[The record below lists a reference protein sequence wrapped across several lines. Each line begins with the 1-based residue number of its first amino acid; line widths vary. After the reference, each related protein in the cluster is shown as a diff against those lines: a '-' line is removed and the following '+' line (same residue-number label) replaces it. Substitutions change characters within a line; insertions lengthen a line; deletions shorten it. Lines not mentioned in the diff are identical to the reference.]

1 MNKKVLVVDY
11 DRTLYINHNDMLNNI
26 KAIDK
31 FRSKGNIFII
41 ATGRTYNSLKNE
53 IDKYGINYDYLILN
67 HGALVIKK
75 DNTPLFHYK
84 LNRNDLLDINN
95 YLNKLNPK
103 DIFYSYY
110 LNDTKDINNLDIS
123 KVTVALKSNSNNFKD
138 IIVDIIKKYKLAKID
153 FLKVGHHDSKTS
165 SSKEF
170 ISKINPKYSI
180 ISVGRKNKYGHP
192 NKETMETL
200 KNENIEVHRSD
211 ECGHILVKSTGNG
224 LVTNCDAGSYSYGR

>member
-41 ATGRTYNSLKNE
+41 ATGRTYDSLKNE

-84 LNRNDLLDINN
+84 LNRNDLLDIKIATNN
-95 YLNKLNPK
+95 CGDFKT
-103 DIFYSYY
+103 YY
-110 LNDTKDINNLDIS
+110 K
-123 KVTVALKSNSNNFKD
+123 
-138 IIVDIIKKYKLAKID
+138 
-153 FLKVGHHDSKTS
+153 
-165 SSKEF
+165 
-170 ISKINPKYSI
+170 
-180 ISVGRKNKYGHP
+180 
-192 NKETMETL
+192 
-200 KNENIEVHRSD
+200 
-211 ECGHILVKSTGNG
+211 
-224 LVTNCDAGSYSYGR
+224 